1 MIVFYILVEFRLSY
15 ALWMLQQF
23 EKEINGKPMKL
34 YLMYDIACVLDT
46 HLQVRAVHVL
56 NKLGPISCLLVQ

>member
-1 MIVFYILVEFRLSY
+1 MIVFYTLVEFRLSY

-56 NKLGPISCLLVQ
+56 NKLGPTSCLLVQ